1 MTSGKSL
8 PFSTS
13 VSPFNH
19 RIEINPFSPRKWVLP
34 GSLGAQVFLEFMISK
49 KKLLIFMALGRI
61 KPQSQKVLFRA
72 GEETLAG

>member
-1 MTSGKSL
+1 M
-8 PFSTS
+8 
-13 VSPFNH
+13 
-19 RIEINPFSPRKWVLP
+19 LP

-61 KPQSQKVLFRA
+61 KPHSQKVLFRA